1 MRTNLMY
8 IIILAFL
15 IFGCSGEKSA
25 DDNGK
30 INIVATTGMIYD
42 AVNNIAQDRVEIQA
56 LMGPGVDPH
65 LYKAT
70 HGDLSKLNNAD
81 IIFYNGLYLEGKMG
95 EVFKKLSR
103 VKDVLPVA
111 EIIDKGKLRESPLYK
126 DAYDPHV
133 WFDVSLWQ
141 LVVAYIAEVLEQKDP
156 PHKEFYRKN
165 SEAYLKKLDSLDFY
179 VKNKIQEIPKNQR
192 VLVTAHDAFGYF
204 GDAYDMEVKGLQG
217 ISTVSEFGLKDIAG
231 LIDLIT
237 ERNIK
242 AVFVE
247 TSVSEKAISSVVQG
261 SRENGQEVVIGGE
274 LYSDAMGEFG
284 TFEGTYIG
292 MVTHNVNTIVDALK

>member
-1 MRTNLMY
+1 MRINLIY
-8 IIILAFL
+8 IIILAIL
-15 IFGCSGEKSA
+15 IFGCSGQKSA

-30 INIVATTGMIYD
+30 INIVTTTGMIYD
-42 AVNNIAQDRVEIQA
+42 AVNNIAHDRVEIQA

-70 HGDLSKLNNAD
+70 QGDLSKLNNAD

-111 EIIDKGKLRESPLYK
+111 EIIDKEKLRDSPLYK

-141 LVVAYIAEVLEQKDP
+141 LVVAYIAEILEQKDP
-156 PHKEFYRKN
+156 QHKDYYRKN
-165 SEAYLKKLDSLDFY
+165 STAYLKKLDSLDFY
-179 VKNKIQEIPKNQR
+179 VKNKIKEIPQNQR
-192 VLVTAHDAFGYF
+192 VLITAHDAFGYF
-204 GDAYDMEVKGLQG
+204 GDAYDIEVKGLQG

-247 TSVSEKAISSVVQG
+247 TSVSDKAISAVVQG
-261 SRENGQEVVIGGE
+261 SRENGQEVVIGGK

-284 TFEGTYIG
+284 TFEGTYVG
-292 MVTHNVNTIVDALK
+292 MVTHNVNTIVEALK